1 MKLLL
6 MADDYVGLEII
17 KWLISEYQEDLAL
30 VITTSEND
38 IYETVLKAGIPC
50 MASHSGQEVK
60 DCLEGIEIIPD
71 LGYLVWWPM
80 IIKTPL
86 LEFPKE
92 GFINTH
98 PSLLPFNRGKHYNF
112 WALVEQV
119 PFGVTLHFAEESVD
133 TGDIVTQRPIP
144 YDWEDSGGSLHSKAI
159 EATIS
164 LFKDSYPEI
173 RQLNIQRRKQTLDKG
188 SFHLGKELGP
198 ASHID
203 LDQPYLAR
211 DLLNLLRAR
220 TFRGHPACWFEADGR
235 EYEVRIEIK
244 EKDYDSK

>member
-6 MADDYVGLEII
+6 MADNQVGLEIVQ
-17 KWLISEYQEDLAL
+17 WLISEYWEDIVL
-30 VITTSEND
+30 VVTTSENE
-38 IYETVLKAGIPC
+38 IYKTVLRASIPC
-50 MASHSGQEVK
+50 IVSRSGKGVK
-60 DCLEGIEIIPD
+60 DYLEDRGIIPD
-71 LGYLVWWPM
+71 LGYLVWWPK

-86 LEFPKE
+86 LEFPRA

-112 WALVEQV
+112 WALVDQT
-119 PFGVTLHFAEESVD
+119 PFGVTLHFADESID
-133 TGDIVTQRPIP
+133 TGDIIVQRSIP
-144 YDWEDSGGSLHSKAI
+144 YTWEDSGASLHYKAI
-159 EATIS
+159 EETIN

-173 RQLNIQRRKQTLDKG
+173 RQLNIPRQKQDPDKG
-188 SFHLGKELGP
+188 SFHLVKELGP

-203 LDQPYLAR
+203 LGKQYLAR

-220 TFRGHPACWFEADGR
+220 TFEGHPACWFEADGR

-244 EKDYDSK
+244 EKNL

>member
-6 MADDYVGLEII
+6 MADDLVGLEITR
-17 KWLISEYQEDLAL
+17 WLINDYQEDLAA
-30 VITTSEND
+30 VVTTSENV
-38 IYETVLKAGIPC
+38 IYGGVKRVGIPC
-50 MASHSGQEVK
+50 IASRSGQEVK
-60 DCLEGIEIIPD
+60 DYLEKMEIIPD

-86 LEFPKE
+86 LEFPKA

-98 PSLLPFNRGKHYNF
+98 PSFLPYNRGKHYNF
-112 WALVEQV
+112 WALVEQA
-119 PFGVTLHFAEESVD
+119 PFGVTLHFADESVD
-133 TGDIVTQRPIP
+133 TGDIIAQKSIS
-144 YDWEDSGGSLHSKAI
+144 YNWEDSGASLHYKATRAI
-159 EATIS
+159 IR
-164 LFKDSYPEI
+164 LFKESYPRI
-173 RQLNIQRRKQTLDKG
+173 RQLSIQRHKQDLDKG
-188 SFHLGKELGP
+188 TFHLGKELKP

-220 TFRGHPACWFEADGR
+220 TFEGHPGCWFEDEGK

-244 EKDYDSK
+244 EKNL